1 MLQRIRTKFK
11 SLATAHV
18 NLERRTGSQEAGF
31 TLIEVLIVLAII
43 GMVASLVG
51 PRVLGYLSDS
61 KIKAAHIQMDA
72 IGNALDLYYLDAGR
86 YPTSTEGLAA
96 LVKKPPSATVWNGP
110 YLRTG
115 DVPLDPWGNPYQY
128 HIPGK
133 ASPFDLISFGPDGH
147 EGPQSLINH
156 AK

>member
-1 MLQRIRTKFK
+1 MLQRIKTKFK
-11 SLATAHV
+11 SLTAGATNDEKRA
-18 NLERRTGSQEAGF
+18 RPQEAGF

-43 GMVASLVG
+43 GMVASLIG

-61 KIKAAHIQMDA
+61 KIKAAHIQLDA
-72 IGNALDLYYLDAGR
+72 IGNALDLFYLDAGR
-86 YPTSTEGLAA
+86 YPTSAEGLAA
-96 LVKKPPSATVWNGP
+96 LVKKPQNATVWNGP

-133 ASPFDLISFGPDGH
+133 SSPFDLISVGPDGH
-147 EGPQSLINH
+147 EGPQSLTNH